1 MARRACMVL
10 GLKQGSLEIGW
21 NRAAES
27 LRIFML
33 RWQWK
38 SALKCLMAQEFQW
51 ALMIGDSC

>member
-1 MARRACMVL
+1 MVL